1 MSKYDLVA
9 GDKSYPLDTKDE
21 SSSDALDKLA
31 GQQAKVKG
39 EENGDT
45 IVVESVAAA
54 ECERRAL
61 GLGDFSSFQGGA

>member
-1 MSKYDLVA
+1 MNPA
-9 GDKSYPLDTKDE
+9 P
-21 SSSDALDKLA
+21 DALDKLA

-39 EENGDT
+39 DENGDT